1 MFAGY
6 EYALHYDGIRRG
18 VQAASSTRVAE
29 IAEDLPWVRTAMR
42 PLAGR
47 QVPIDRE
54 AVVEAWQA
62 SNLTTTLRHYS
73 EETDDSAVRTGPRNA
88 EDYSEIIDELI
99 EIGIITQ
106 RVNGK
111 LDLPDVY
118 RIGFDLGRKGGV
130 PRIQG

>member
-1 MFAGY
+1 MDKQEA
-6 EYALHYDGIRRG
+6 
-18 VQAASSTRVAE
+18 QQASSR
-29 IAEDLPWVRTAMR
+29 LPTPR
-42 PLAGR
+42 PKPRHHHSPSTGL
-47 QVPIDRE
+47 
-54 AVVEAWQA
+54 
-62 SNLTTTLRHYS
+62 NLYLTTTLRQYS

-88 EDYSEIIDELI
+88 EDYNEIINELI

-106 RVNGK
+106 RINGK

>member
-1 MFAGY
+1 
-6 EYALHYDGIRRG
+6 
-18 VQAASSTRVAE
+18 
-29 IAEDLPWVRTAMR
+29 MR

-54 AVVEAWQA
+54 AIIDAWHD
-62 SNLTTTLRHYS
+62 SNLSAALHRHNDET
-73 EETDDSAVRTGPRNA
+73 EESQVRTGPRSA
-88 EDYSEIIDELI
+88 DDYDEIIGELI

-130 PRIQG
+130 PRIQT

>member
-1 MFAGY
+1 
-6 EYALHYDGIRRG
+6 
-18 VQAASSTRVAE
+18 
-29 IAEDLPWVRTAMR
+29 VRTAMG

-54 AVVEAWQA
+54 AVIEVWEE
-62 SNLTTTLRHYS
+62 SNLTTTLRRYS
-73 EETDDSAVRTGPRNA
+73 EETDDSAVRTGPRNT
-88 EDYSEIIDELI
+88 EDYNEIINELI